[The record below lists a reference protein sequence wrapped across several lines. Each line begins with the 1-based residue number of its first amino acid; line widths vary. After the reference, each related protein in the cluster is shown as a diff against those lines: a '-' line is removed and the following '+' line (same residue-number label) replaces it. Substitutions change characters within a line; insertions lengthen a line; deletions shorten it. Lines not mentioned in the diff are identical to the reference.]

1 MSKRRYFGT
10 DGIRGRVGQAPIT
23 PEFMLKLG
31 WAAGQVLSPDGGG
44 KVLIG
49 KDTRI
54 SGYMFESALEAGFAA
69 AGVDTHLLG
78 PLPTPGIAY
87 LTRTQRASAG
97 LVISASHNA
106 FDDNGVKFF
115 SGAGVKLPDEIELRI
130 EAALDKPLRM
140 VGSAELGRAK
150 RVEDANGRYIEFC
163 KASFP
168 AAVSLAGLK
177 VVLDCANGATYQ
189 TAPAVFNELGAH
201 VTVIGAQPDGF
212 NINRDCGS
220 TACELLQAEVLA
232 TGADAGIAFDGD
244 GDRVL
249 MVDAQGKV
257 VDGDQILYVIARDR
271 LAAGIAV
278 PAVVGTLMT
287 NLGLEHA
294 LAAEGITLHR
304 TPVGDRYVMARL
316 QAEGLLFGGENS
328 GHVICLDRNTTGDGI
343 VSALQVL
350 AAMTTQGKGLADLLT
365 GMHKYPQIM
374 KNVRVAD
381 KEGLVCQDR
390 VRNAMA
396 QAERRL
402 AGNGRV
408 LLRPSGTE
416 PVVRVMCEGQDAV
429 LVRQIVD
436 ELAEVI
442 AQAA

>member
-10 DGIRGRVGQAPIT
+10 DGIRGRVGQVPIT

-31 WAAGQVLSPDGGG
+31 WATGQVLSPDGGG

-69 AGVDTHLLG
+69 AGVDIHLLG

-106 FDDNGVKFF
+106 FEDNGVKFF
-115 SGAGVKLPDEIELRI
+115 SGAGVKLPDDVELRI

-168 AAVSLAGLK
+168 GTVSLAGLK
-177 VVLDCANGATYQ
+177 VVLDCAHGATYQ
-189 TAPAVFNELGAH
+189 TAPAVFNELGAR

-220 TACELLQAEVLA
+220 TACASLRAEVLA
-232 TGADAGIAFDGD
+232 AGADVGIAFDGD

-249 MVDAQGKV
+249 MVDAHGKV

-271 LAAGIAV
+271 MASGMAV
-278 PAVVGTLMT
+278 PGVVGTLMT

-294 LAAEGITLHR
+294 LAEAGVTLHR
-304 TPVGDRYVMARL
+304 TAVGDRYVMARL
-316 QAEGLLFGGENS
+316 QAEGLLLGGENS

-350 AAMTTQGKGLADLLT
+350 AAMTTQGKGLADLVA
-365 GMHKYPQIM
+365 GMHKYPQIIE
-374 KNVRVAD
+374 NVQVAD

-396 QAERRL
+396 HAERRL

-429 LVRQIVD
+429 LVRQIVE
-436 ELAEVI
+436 ELVEVI
-442 AQAA
+442 ARAA